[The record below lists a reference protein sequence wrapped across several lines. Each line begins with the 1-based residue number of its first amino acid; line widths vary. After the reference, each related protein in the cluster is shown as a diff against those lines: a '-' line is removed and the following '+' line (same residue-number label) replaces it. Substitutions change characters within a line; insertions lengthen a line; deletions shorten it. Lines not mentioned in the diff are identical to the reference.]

1 MEYIKT
7 LLLLYKH
14 TGEAKYLKTADRQIE
29 AYERAM
35 LRDGGYP
42 ELYDRDGKFFETPVV
57 RSIRLTGWVIGFE
70 QVKAMRRALA

>member
-7 LLLLYKH
+7 LLLLYRH
-14 TGEAKYLKTADRQIE
+14 TGERSYLHTADKHIR

-42 ELYDRDGKFFETPVV
+42 ELYDRSGNFFETPFV
-57 RSIRLTGWVIGFE
+57 RSIRLTGWVIGYE
-70 QVKAMRRALA
+70 QVKAMRETMA